1 MASIKKIENNPVVVF
16 KFVNADIIQNKLI
29 TIIIG
34 TLLYLNTSA
43 TISYECIFSLFIVLS
58 YRRQDITHIV
68 KVINGKTGNAKNK
81 TNQNNMKNINAIN
94 RDHA

>member
-1 MASIKKIENNPVVVF
+1 
-16 KFVNADIIQNKLI
+16 
-29 TIIIG
+29 
-34 TLLYLNTSA
+34 LL
-43 TISYECIFSLFIVLS
+43 IVLS
-58 YRRQDITHIV
+58 YRRQDTTHIV